1 MAAKKKRSRTSLA
14 VMQHQGDIQVQI
26 DISSQQKMLKKLDR
40 LDDRTRTRILRPA
53 MLKGIQKIKR
63 KLKDTAPRNLGP
75 KASRK
80 NESSRKSMKRAF
92 AHTIRNV
99 GGTIMTRTGLPEGY
113 GWAHMLHTGAPPHVI
128 KPRRGKILRMIFG
141 GFARTIQHP
150 GFAPNPF
157 VVNAIKTT
165 GRAVRAAIIKKAWQG
180 IVKEA
185 MKK

>member
-1 MAAKKKRSRTSLA
+1 MAKKKRSRTSLSQMGA
-14 VMQHQGDIQVQI
+14 QGDIRITI
-26 DISSQQKMLKKLDR
+26 DMSSQQKMLKKLDR
-40 LDDRTRTRILRPA
+40 LDDRTRVRVLRPA

-63 KLKDTAPRNLGP
+63 KLKDTAPQGDP
-75 KASRK
+75 QDDPGKRK
-80 NESSRKSMKRAF
+80 RIKRAF

-113 GWAHMLHTGAPPHVI
+113 SWAHMLHTGAPPHVI
-128 KPRRGKILRMIFG
+128 KPRRGKILRMLSG

-157 VVNAIKTT
+157 VINAVNTT

>member
-1 MAAKKKRSRTSLA
+1 MAKKKRSRTSLA
-14 VMQHQGDIQVQI
+14 QMSAQGDIRITI
-26 DISSQQKMLKKLDR
+26 DMSSQRKMLKKLDR
-40 LDDRTRTRILRPA
+40 LDDRTRVKVLRPA

-63 KLKDTAPRNLGP
+63 KLKDTAPQGDP
-75 KASRK
+75 GDDPGKRK
-80 NESSRKSMKRAF
+80 RIKRAF

-128 KPRRGKILRMIFG
+128 KPRRGRILRMLSG
-141 GFARTIQHP
+141 GYARTIQHP

-157 VVNAIKTT
+157 VINAVNTT

>member
-14 VMQHQGDIQVQI
+14 QMGAQGDIRITI

-40 LDDRTRTRILRPA
+40 LDDRTRMRVLRPA

-63 KLKDTAPRNLGP
+63 KLKDTAPQGDP
-75 KASRK
+75 QDDPGKRK
-80 NESSRKSMKRAF
+80 RIKRAF
-92 AHTIRNV
+92 AHTIRNQ

-113 GWAHMLHTGAPPHVI
+113 SWAHMLHTGAPPHVI

-165 GRAVRAAIIKKAWQG
+165 GRAVRAAVIKKTWQG

-185 MKK
+185 RRR